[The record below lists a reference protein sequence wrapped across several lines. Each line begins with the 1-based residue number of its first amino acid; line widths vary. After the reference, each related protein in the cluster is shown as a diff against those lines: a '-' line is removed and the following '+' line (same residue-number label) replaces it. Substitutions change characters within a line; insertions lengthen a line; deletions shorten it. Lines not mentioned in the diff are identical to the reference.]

1 MTTAEIKPHDR
12 TGNVILQPKET
23 ASPWPIIT
31 PEARDGWD
39 ALQREL
45 ATGYVNDSG
54 LLGRWF
60 IDGWE
65 RTFQTTAPEWVTR
78 TVPVIAPREPADE
91 PAPVAAAPEPEAP
104 AQPGEDVSPQPPEAP
119 EPAPDATQVLNPGE
133 AMTALLPP
141 VEAPTAML
149 PAVQDDEDAK

>member
-1 MTTAEIKPHDR
+1 
-12 TGNVILQPKET
+12 VILKPAEPPV
-23 ASPWPIIT
+23 SPWPIIT

-45 ATGYVNDSG
+45 ATGYAGDSA

-65 RTFQTTAPEWVTR
+65 RTFQTMAPEWVTR
-78 TVPVIAPREPADE
+78 TVPVIAPREPE
-91 PAPVAAAPEPEAP
+91 TPAPPAAAPEPAGDP
-104 AQPGEDVSPQPPEAP
+104 AQPGEDVSPQPPEAA
-119 EPAPDATQVLNPGE
+119 EPAPDATQVINPGE

-141 VEAPTAML
+141 VEAPTALL
-149 PAVQDDEDAK
+149 PAVQDEDGGDAT

>member
-1 MTTAEIKPHDR
+1 MTAEIKPHDR
-12 TGNVILQPKET
+12 TGNVTLKPAEPFVN
-23 ASPWPIIT
+23 PWPIIT

-45 ATGYVNDSG
+45 AGGYTGDSA

-60 IDGWE
+60 IDSWE

-78 TVPVIAPREPADE
+78 TVPVIAPREPA
-91 PAPVAAAPEPEAP
+91 PVAAVPEPAGDP
-104 AQPGEDVSPQPPEAP
+104 GQPGEDVSPQPEAA
-119 EPAPDATQVLNPGE
+119 EPALDATQVINPGE

-149 PAVQDDEDAK
+149 PAVQDEDADGAA